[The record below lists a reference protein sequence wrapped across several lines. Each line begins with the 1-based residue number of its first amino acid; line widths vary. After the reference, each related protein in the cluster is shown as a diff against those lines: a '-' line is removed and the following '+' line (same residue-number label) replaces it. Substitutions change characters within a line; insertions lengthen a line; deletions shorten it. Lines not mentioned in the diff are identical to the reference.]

1 MKQQRVMEESFI
13 RAHRE
18 FITNLTASLELLD
31 KDIDE
36 TKEMQTICTDEW
48 CQATE
53 TNLDE
58 LAKLIFSISEP
69 RWLTDEDSKR
79 IRMLRE
85 RIHDLYAKY
94 KGAAAAKT
102 A

>member
-1 MKQQRVMEESFI
+1 MKQQKVMEESFL
-13 RAHRE
+13 RTHRE

-31 KDIDE
+31 RDIIE
-36 TKEMQTICTDEW
+36 TKEMQRICTDEW

-53 TNLDE
+53 SNLDE

-79 IRMLRE
+79 IKMLRQ
-85 RIHDLYAKY
+85 RIHDLYSKY
-94 KGAAAAKT
+94 KGAART

>member
-1 MKQQRVMEESFI
+1 MKQQRIMEESFL

-31 KDIDE
+31 KDIIE
-36 TKEMQTICTDEW
+36 TKEMQRICTDEW

-53 TNLDE
+53 SNLDE
-58 LAKLIFSISEP
+58 VAKLIFSISEP

-79 IRMLRE
+79 IKMLRQ

-94 KGAAAAKT
+94 KGART

>member
-1 MKQQRVMEESFI
+1 MKQQREMEESFL

-31 KDIDE
+31 KDIVE
-36 TKEMQTICTDEW
+36 TKEMQRICTDEW

-53 TNLDE
+53 SNLDE
-58 LAKLIFSISEP
+58 VAKLIFSISEP

-85 RIHDLYAKY
+85 RIHDLYSKY
-94 KGAAAAKT
+94 KGAAAAKN

>member
-69 RWLTDEDSKR
+69 RWLTEEDSKK
-79 IRMLRE
+79 IKMLRQ

>member
-1 MKQQRVMEESFI
+1 MKQQKIMEESFL

-31 KDIDE
+31 KDIIE
-36 TKEMQTICTDEW
+36 TKEMQRICTDEW

-53 TNLDE
+53 SNLDE
-58 LAKLIFSISEP
+58 VAKLIFSISEP

-79 IRMLRE
+79 IKMLRQ

-94 KGAAAAKT
+94 KGART